1 MMRYF
6 PLLAL
11 AVLPLAGQTA
21 ALSAHSPTPPA
32 LLVELYSSE
41 GCNSCPPADAWLG
54 MLGRYGPRVIP
65 LALHVPY
72 WDGLGWRD
80 RFAQPA
86 FEARQRQLAAANGRG
101 FVYTP
106 GVFANG
112 REFADWH
119 RDSALRERLAN
130 VGTNAPQ
137 LRLEASVDVGTI
149 AATLA
154 ADSLRPGEQ
163 LRLAL
168 AQDGLVSRVQAGENA
183 GVTLH
188 HQHVVRAWQ
197 GPWTTQQAHARFQ
210 LPADGGALT
219 LVGWVERA
227 ANGQVLNAVALP
239 LPH

>member
-1 MMRYF
+1 MRNL
-6 PLLAL
+6 PLLIL
-11 AVLPLAGQTA
+11 TLLPLASQAA
-21 ALSAHSPTPPA
+21 ALSAQSPTPPA

-54 MLGRYGPRVIP
+54 TLGRYGPRVIP

-86 FEARQRQLAAANGRG
+86 FEARQHRLAAANGKD

-112 REFADWH
+112 REFADW
-119 RDSALRERLAN
+119 RNDGALRERLAD
-130 VGTNAPQ
+130 VAPSAPR
-137 LRLEASVDVGTI
+137 LRLEASVDAGAIT
-149 AATLA
+149 ATLA
-154 ADSLRPGEQ
+154 ADGLRPGEQ

-168 AQDGLVSRVQAGENA
+168 TQDGLVSRVQAGENA

-197 GPWTTQQAHARFQ
+197 GPWTAPQARARFQ
-210 LPADGGALT
+210 PPADGGALT

-227 ANGQVLNAVALP
+227 DSGQALNAVALA